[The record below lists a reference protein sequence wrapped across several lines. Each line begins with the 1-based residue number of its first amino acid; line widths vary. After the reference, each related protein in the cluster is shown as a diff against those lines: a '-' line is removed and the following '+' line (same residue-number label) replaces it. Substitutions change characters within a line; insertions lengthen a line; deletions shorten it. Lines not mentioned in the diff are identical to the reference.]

1 MRIYD
6 ERNVSMMMDLYEMT
20 MANGYYLLENQDTHV
35 AFDVFYRRNPDSA
48 GFAIFTGLEQI
59 VEYLEGLHFD
69 PEDIDYLRSL
79 GQFDESFLSIWLIF
93 ASAETSTPS
102 LREPSC
108 TPMSL
113 SSRSSLPWWRPS

>member
-79 GQFDESFLSIWLIF
+79 GQFDESFLSYLADF
-93 ASAETSTPS
+93 CFSGD
-102 LREPSC
+102 L
-108 TPMSL
+108 
-113 SSRSSLPWWRPS
+113 